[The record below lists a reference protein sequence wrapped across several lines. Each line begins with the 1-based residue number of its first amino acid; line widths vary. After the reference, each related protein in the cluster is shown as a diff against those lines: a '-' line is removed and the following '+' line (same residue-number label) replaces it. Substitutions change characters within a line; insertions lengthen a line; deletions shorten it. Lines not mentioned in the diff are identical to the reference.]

1 MHPASVN
8 AGLLYQTVRDFL
20 TDGNIIV
27 ALGEDSMAPAFL
39 LIKYLN
45 GICQYQCGG
54 FMLPLGRF
62 DDPHGKAGDSQDIK
76 CIRVLMGGIQA
87 QDAFQPAERCMQ
99 AQPRPCRLRSPCL
112 WSANGSSW
120 S

>member
-45 GICQYQCGG
+45 GICQYSVVGLCCHWAAL
-54 FMLPLGRF
+54 MIHTAKLG
-62 DDPHGKAGDSQDIK
+62 I
-76 CIRVLMGGIQA
+76 
-87 QDAFQPAERCMQ
+87 
-99 AQPRPCRLRSPCL
+99 PRI
-112 WSANGSSW
+112 
-120 S
+120 